1 MIVAANLL
9 SFSSVWYWFLD
20 RFSAS
25 YTRRIL
31 IEALQLLNLLW
42 PYLLAGIV
50 LTTTIK
56 LFVSKAWL
64 AKIFSEKR
72 NHLSIAVAAFLGVLS
87 PLGSYV
93 IIPLSAALLT
103 VGVPLPVL
111 MALMVSSP
119 IINPSLF
126 FLTAGAMGL
135 EMAIMR
141 IVAAFILGVIAG
153 YMTQWMINHK
163 RLDPKMVLTENSKE
177 NQTFSSEKDRVT
189 FRLLFYDLYRTSRWI
204 GRYFFLALFIAAGIK
219 ILANPSYL
227 IRIFS
232 ENTFLSVLIS
242 TGAGVPF
249 YVCGGA
255 AIPVVQQLAELGL
268 SKGAVLAFFISGPA
282 TKIANLVI
290 LQQAF
295 RRTILFIYLI
305 VGIGGAFL
313 LGILYDLVQ

>member
-1 MIVAANLL
+1 MIVAVKFL

-20 RFSAS
+20 RFSGT

-42 PYLLAGIV
+42 PYLLVGIL
-50 LTTTIK
+50 LTSIIK

-64 AKIFSEKR
+64 ANVFSEKR
-72 NHLSIAVAAFLGVLS
+72 SHLSIIVASFLGVLS

-126 FLTAGAMGL
+126 FLTAGAMGF
-135 EMAIMR
+135 EMALMR
-141 IVAAFILGVIAG
+141 IFSAFILGVVAG
-153 YMTQWMINHK
+153 YITHWMIKNK
-163 RLDPKMVLTENSKE
+163 RLKPEMVLSESSKE
-177 NQTFSSEKDRVT
+177 NQTFLPGKDRVSVRM
-189 FRLLFYDLYRTSRWI
+189 FFYDLYRTTKWI
-204 GRYFFLALFIAAGIK
+204 GRYFFLAIFIAAGIK
-219 ILANPSYL
+219 ILANPNYL
-227 IRIFS
+227 IRIFDA
-232 ENTFLSVLIS
+232 NTFLSVLIS

-255 AIPVVQQLAELGL
+255 AIPIVQQLAELGL
-268 SKGAVLAFFISGPA
+268 SKGAVLAFFISGPV
-282 TKIANLVI
+282 TKISNLVI
-290 LQQAF
+290 MQQAF

-305 VGIGGAFL
+305 VGIGGAL
-313 LGILYDLVQ
+313 LIGILYNFLL

>member
-1 MIVAANLL
+1 
-9 SFSSVWYWFLD
+9 
-20 RFSAS
+20 
-25 YTRRIL
+25 
-31 IEALQLLNLLW
+31 
-42 PYLLAGIV
+42 
-50 LTTTIK
+50 
-56 LFVSKAWL
+56 
-64 AKIFSEKR
+64 
-72 NHLSIAVAAFLGVLS
+72 
-87 PLGSYV
+87 
-93 IIPLSAALLT
+93 
-103 VGVPLPVL
+103 
-111 MALMVSSP
+111 
-119 IINPSLF
+119 
-126 FLTAGAMGL
+126 
-135 EMAIMR
+135 
-141 IVAAFILGVIAG
+141 
-153 YMTQWMINHK
+153 
-163 RLDPKMVLTENSKE
+163 MVLTENSKE